1 MLKNYLKIT
10 WRNLKK
16 NKVFSFINIMGL
28 TIGITCCMLIFLYVV
43 NEVSVDRF
51 HPDSARMFRLMRK
64 IESTNELKEIPYVSG
79 PYAKALMTDYPGQI
93 EQLVRVMNSN
103 ALLQLGNK
111 VFNEKKILI
120 TDTGFFRMFAFPLLK
135 GDPATVLKDPLNIV
149 LTETTARKYFGDA
162 DPMGQTLEMDKTLR
176 FKVAGIAK
184 DAPSNSTIDFDL
196 VVPITNWERYDWLQG
211 WINNNLFTYI
221 KFNKASDAAALTRD
235 FPRFLDKYM
244 GREMA
249 ERKMKF
255 SLLLRPM
262 KDIYFEKSATI
273 DSTRHGDEKM
283 VYIFLSIAILV
294 LAIACINFTNLS
306 TLRAVERSK
315 EVGLR
320 KVMGALRNNL
330 VWQFIG
336 EAIVITLISCVLS
349 VGLFFLVQPFYNQLV
364 GYPLDVDWTS
374 WQVYGFFL
382 TVILVAGLL
391 AGSYPAFFLSSFS
404 PIQALKGKLR
414 IGKGGSFFRQALVVV
429 QFGISVVL
437 IIGMIVIVV
446 QMRYVKNRE
455 LGYDQS
461 QTLVVKIDND
471 DINNNQLAFKR
482 ELQKRSDIESVTIA
496 SGEPGGFHDGHNF
509 EAEGEHEAVL
519 KMRTLFADFE
529 YLKTLGIKT
538 VAGRDFSA
546 SFPTDTTDA
555 VLVNKAAASL
565 MGYTPDQVVGKWIR
579 NVFRD
584 SARRRVVG
592 VVEDYNFLSLKNG
605 MEPLVISPSMDR
617 RVVIVKMKPGNIPS
631 TLDGVKREYARL
643 APVYPFEYTFLDQN
657 FDFLYKK
664 DLQQQSILAV
674 FAGLAIFIA
683 CLGLFGLASFTAN
696 KRTKEIG
703 VRKVIGSSTW
713 NIVMLLSKDLLKP
726 VLIAT
731 IIAIPVGYSLMNNWL
746 QNYAYRIA
754 ISWWIFVAAALLA
767 TLIAVFTVSFQAL
780 KAAMMNPVKSLRS
793 E

>member
-43 NEVSVDRF
+43 NEFSVDRF
-51 HPDSARMFRLMRK
+51 HAGNDRIFRLMRK
-64 IESTNELKEIPYVSG
+64 VEISSQAKEIPYMSG
-79 PYAKALMTDYPGQI
+79 PYAKALLTDYPDQI
-93 EQLVRVMNSN
+93 EQVVRVMTSN
-103 ALLQLGNK
+103 GLIQSSAS
-111 VFNEKKILI
+111 VFNEKKILL
-120 TDTGFFRMFAFPLLK
+120 TDTGFFMMFDFPLIK
-135 GDPATVLKDPLNIV
+135 GDPANVLKSPTNIV
-149 LTETTARKYFGDA
+149 LSESTAKKYFGNA
-162 DPMGQTLEMDKTLR
+162 DPIGKTLRLDKTLQ
-176 FKVAGIAK
+176 FTVAGVAK
-184 DAPSNSTIDFDL
+184 DVPSNSTMDFDI
-196 VVPITNWERYDWLQG
+196 VAPITNWERYDWMQE
-211 WINNNLFTYI
+211 WVNNNLFTYI
-221 KFNKASDAAALTRD
+221 KLKNASDAAVMTKD
-235 FPRFLDKYM
+235 FPRFVDKYM
-244 GREMA
+244 GQQMA
-249 ERKMKF
+249 QWKMKF

-262 KDIYFEKSATI
+262 KDIYFENSSAFDTV
-273 DSTRHGDEKM
+273 RHGDKKM

-294 LAIACINFTNLS
+294 LGIACINFTNLS

-330 VWQFIG
+330 VRQFIG
-336 EAIVITLISCVLS
+336 EAIMLTLISCILS
-349 VGLFFLVQPFYNQLV
+349 VALFFFVQPFYTQLV
-364 GYPLDVDWTS
+364 GYPLNVDWAS
-374 WQVYGFFL
+374 WQVYAFFV
-382 TVILVAGLL
+382 TVIFAAGLL

-404 PIQALKGKLR
+404 PIEALKGKLR
-414 IGKGGSFFRQALVVV
+414 IGKGGSVFRQALVIV

-437 IIGMIVIVV
+437 IIGMIVIVT

-471 DINNNQLAFKR
+471 DIGNNQLAFKR
-482 ELQKRSDIESVTIA
+482 ELQNKSDIESVSLA

-538 VAGRDFSA
+538 IAGRDFSA
-546 SFPTDTTDA
+546 AFPTDTTDA
-555 VLVNKAAASL
+555 VLVNATAARL
-565 MGYTPDQVVGKWIR
+565 MGYTPQDVIGKWVR
-579 NVFRD
+579 NNFRD
-584 SARRRVVG
+584 SSRRRVIG

-605 MEPLVISPSMDR
+605 MEPLVISPSRDR
-617 RVVIVKMKPGNIPS
+617 RVVIIKVKPGNIAA
-631 TLDGVKREYARL
+631 TLDAVKKEYAKF
-643 APVYPFEYTFLDQN
+643 APLYPFEYTFLDQN
-657 FDFLYKK
+657 FDFIYKK
-664 DLQQQSILAV
+664 DLQQQSILTV

-683 CLGLFGLASFTAN
+683 CLGLFGLASFTAT

-713 NIVMLLSKDLLKP
+713 NIVVLLSRDLLKP

-731 IIAIPVGYSLMNNWL
+731 IIAIPVGYTLMNNWL
-746 QNYAYRIA
+746 QNYAYRIT
-754 ISWWIFVAAALLA
+754 ISWWIFLVAAVIA
-767 TLIAVFTVSFQAL
+767 TLIAVITVSFQAV
-780 KAAMMNPVKSLRS
+780 KAAMMNPVRSLRS